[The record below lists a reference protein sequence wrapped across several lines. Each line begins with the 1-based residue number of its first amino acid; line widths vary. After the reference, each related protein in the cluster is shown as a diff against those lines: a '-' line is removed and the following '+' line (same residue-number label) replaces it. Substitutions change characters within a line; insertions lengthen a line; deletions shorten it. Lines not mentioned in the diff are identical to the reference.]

1 MSSQMTIRVLVVD
14 DSPFMRKSLQKM
26 LEEAPDIRVVAT
38 ARDGVDAL
46 EKIQEFKP
54 DLVTLDIEMPRMDG
68 LTCLKKIMAD
78 HPMPVLMVS
87 SLTQEGAQAT
97 LDALSLGALDFIPK
111 ESGFASLSIL
121 QIQHDLQEKVRRLAT
136 SPRFHKPPPASHPR
150 ATHAPPTYPPTAHS
164 SAAPTPVRP
173 AAAPKPHAPPP
184 PAGSTLSAT
193 PLAELLL
200 IGSSTGGPKA
210 LQDLLPT
217 LPGSLPVPCLIVQHM
232 PSTFTKPFADRLDG
246 LCQVH
251 VKEAE
256 QGEPLKAGTVY
267 IAPGGIHMTYGTR
280 GAKGCIELSPEP
292 VSSLHRPSVDVLF
305 LSVSELFRGQ
315 VLAGILTGMGSDGA
329 KGMEQLKRKGAH
341 TLAEAEESCVVY
353 GMPRAA
359 VERGCV
365 DVVAPL
371 ADISGHLRK
380 HFRI

>member
-1 MSSQMTIRVLVVD
+1 MTIRILVVD

-26 LEEAPDIRVVAT
+26 LEEAPDLRVVAT
-38 ARDGVDAL
+38 ARDGIDAL
-46 EKIQEFKP
+46 EKIAEHKP

-68 LTCLKKIMAD
+68 LTCLKRIMTEF
-78 HPMPVLMVS
+78 PLPVLMVS
-87 SLTQEGAQAT
+87 SLTQEGAQST

-111 ESGFASLSIL
+111 ESGYASASIM
-121 QIQHDLQEKVRRLAT
+121 QIQHDLQEKVRRLAS
-136 SPRFHKPPPASHPR
+136 SPRFHKTSQA
-150 ATHAPPTYPPTAHS
+150 
-164 SAAPTPVRP
+164 
-173 AAAPKPHAPPP
+173 PHAPPAGAPQPSTAP
-184 PAGSTLSAT
+184 PPGTPAPPRPASTSKAPLHPGTGLSSS
-193 PLAELLL
+193 PQAELLL

-210 LQDLLPT
+210 LQDILPN
-217 LPGSLPVPCLIVQHM
+217 LPANLPVPCLIVQHM

-246 LCQVH
+246 LCQVR

-267 IAPGGIHMTYGTR
+267 IAPGGIHMTYGAR
-280 GAKGCIELSPEP
+280 GPKGCIELSPEP

-305 LSVSELFRGQ
+305 LSVAELFRGQ

-329 KGMEQLKRKGAH
+329 KGMEQLKKKGAH

-365 DVVAPL
+365 DLATPL
-371 ADISGHLRK
+371 AEISGHLRR
-380 HFRI
+380 HFRV

>member
-1 MSSQMTIRVLVVD
+1 MTIRILVVD

-26 LEEAPDIRVVAT
+26 LEEAPDLRVIAT
-38 ARDGVDAL
+38 ARDGIDAL
-46 EKIQEFKP
+46 EKIQEHQP
-54 DLVTLDIEMPRMDG
+54 DIVTLDIEMPRMDG

-111 ESGFASLSIL
+111 ESGFASMSIL

-136 SPRFHKPPPASHPR
+136 SPRFQKAAPASPSHTLPAPPPA
-150 ATHAPPTYPPTAHS
+150 AGAPPKPTAL
-164 SAAPTPVRP
+164 
-173 AAAPKPHAPPP
+173 PKPAPPLGTGLNSP
-184 PAGSTLSAT
+184 Q
-193 PLAELLL
+193 AELLL

-210 LQDLLPT
+210 LQDILPT
-217 LPGSLPVPCLIVQHM
+217 IPANLPVPCLIVQHM
-232 PSTFTKPFADRLDG
+232 PSTFTKPFADRLNG

-267 IAPGGIHMTYGTR
+267 IAPGGIHMTYGAR
-280 GAKGCIELSPEP
+280 SPKGCIELSAEP

-305 LSVSELFRGQ
+305 LSVAELFRGQ
-315 VLAGILTGMGSDGA
+315 VLAGILTGMGADGA

-341 TLAEAEESCVVY
+341 TLAESEESCVVY

-365 DVVAPL
+365 DLVAPL
-371 ADISGHLRK
+371 GDIPGHLRR
-380 HFRI
+380 HFHI

>member
-1 MSSQMTIRVLVVD
+1 MTIRILVVD

-26 LEEAPDIRVVAT
+26 LEEAPDLRVVAT
-38 ARDGVDAL
+38 ARDGIDAL
-46 EKIQEFKP
+46 EKIQEHKP
-54 DLVTLDIEMPRMDG
+54 DIVTLDIEMPRMDG
-68 LTCLKKIMAD
+68 LTCLKKIMAE

-97 LDALSLGALDFIPK
+97 LDALSIGALDFIPK
-111 ESGFASLSIL
+111 ENGFASLSIL

-136 SPRFHKPPPASHPR
+136 SPRFHK
-150 ATHAPPTYPPTAHS
+150 
-164 SAAPTPVRP
+164 AAPTAPPAHSPAPLGAPRP
-173 AAAPKPHAPPP
+173 APAPKAPA
-184 PAGSTLSAT
+184 PAGPGFGSAQ
-193 PLAELLL
+193 AELLV

-210 LQDLLPT
+210 LQDILPA
-217 LPGSLPVPCLIVQHM
+217 LPANLPVPCLIVQHM

-267 IAPGGIHMTYGTR
+267 IAPGGIHMTYGAR
-280 GAKGCIELSPEP
+280 GAKGCIELSQEP
-292 VSSLHRPSVDVLF
+292 MSSLHRPSVDVLF
-305 LSVSELFRGQ
+305 MSVSDLFRGQ
-315 VLAGILTGMGSDGA
+315 VLAGILTGMGADGA
-329 KGMEQLKRKGAH
+329 KGMEQLKKKGAH
-341 TLAEAEESCVVY
+341 TLAESEESCVVY

-365 DVVAPL
+365 DVIAPL
-371 ADISGHLRK
+371 ADIAGQLRR

>member
-1 MSSQMTIRVLVVD
+1 MTIRILVVD
-14 DSPFMRKSLQKM
+14 DSPFMRKSIQKM
-26 LEEAPDIRVVAT
+26 LEEAPDLRVVAT
-38 ARDGVDAL
+38 ARDGIDAL
-46 EKIQEFKP
+46 EKIQEHKP
-54 DLVTLDIEMPRMDG
+54 DIVTLDIEMPRMDG

-78 HPMPVLMVS
+78 FPLPVLMVS

-97 LDALSLGALDFIPK
+97 LDALSIGALDFIPK
-111 ESGFASLSIL
+111 ESGFASMSIL

-136 SPRFHKPPPASHPR
+136 SPRFHRPGAPSQAPAPASTPVPR
-150 ATHAPPTYPPTAHS
+150 PAPAPPK
-164 SAAPTPVRP
+164 
-173 AAAPKPHAPPP
+173 AAAPSGQGQL
-184 PAGSTLSAT
+184 GSTLAD
-193 PLAELLL
+193 LLV

-210 LQDLLPT
+210 LQDILPS
-217 LPGSLPVPCLIVQHM
+217 LPAGLPVPCLVVQHM

-256 QGEPLKAGTVY
+256 QGEPLKPGTVY
-267 IAPGGIHMTYGTR
+267 IAPGGIHMTYAPR
-280 GAKGCIELSPEP
+280 GPKGCIDLNPEP

-305 LSVSELFRGQ
+305 LSVAEGYKGQ
-315 VLAGILTGMGSDGA
+315 VLAAILTGMGADGA

-341 TLAEAEESCVVY
+341 TLAESEESCVVY

-365 DVVAPL
+365 DVTAPL
-371 ADISGHLRK
+371 GEIPGILRR

>member
-1 MSSQMTIRVLVVD
+1 MTIRILVVD

-26 LEEAPDIRVVAT
+26 LEEAPDLRVVAT
-38 ARDGVDAL
+38 ARDGIDAL
-46 EKIQEFKP
+46 EKIAEHKP
-54 DLVTLDIEMPRMDG
+54 DIVTLDIEMPRMDG
-68 LTCLKKIMAD
+68 LTCLKRIMAE
-78 HPMPVLMVS
+78 HPLPVLMVS

-97 LDALSLGALDFIPK
+97 LDALSMGALDFIPK
-111 ESGFASLSIL
+111 ESGYASVSIM

-136 SPRFHKPPPASHPR
+136 SPRFHK
-150 ATHAPPTYPPTAHS
+150 APHSPPTAPQHL
-164 SAAPTPVRP
+164 APTHQASAKPLAP
-173 AAAPKPHAPPP
+173 AKAMIHPGTGLASSPQ
-184 PAGSTLSAT
+184 
-193 PLAELLL
+193 AELLI

-210 LQDLLPT
+210 LQDILPT
-217 LPGSLPVPCLIVQHM
+217 LPADLPVPCLIVQHM

-267 IAPGGIHMTYGTR
+267 IAPGGIHMTYGAR
-280 GAKGCIELSPEP
+280 GPKGCIELSPEP

-305 LSVSELFRGQ
+305 LSVAELFRGQ

-329 KGMEQLKRKGAH
+329 KGMEQLKKKGAH

-365 DVVAPL
+365 DLTTPL
-371 ADISGHLRK
+371 ADIPGHLRR
-380 HFRI
+380 HFRV

>member
-1 MSSQMTIRVLVVD
+1 MTIRILVVD

-26 LEEAPDIRVVAT
+26 LEEAPDLRVVAT
-38 ARDGVDAL
+38 ARDGIDAL
-46 EKIQEFKP
+46 EKIEEHKP
-54 DLVTLDIEMPRMDG
+54 DIVTLDIEMPRMDG

-97 LDALSLGALDFIPK
+97 LEALSLGALDFIPK
-111 ESGFASLSIL
+111 ESGFASMSIM

-136 SPRFHKPPPASHPR
+136 SPRFHKTAPAAHAPSPGSATHPPAQAKP
-150 ATHAPPTYPPTAHS
+150 ATLPKAAVPTGPGLS
-164 SAAPTPVRP
+164 SSPE
-173 AAAPKPHAPPP
+173 
-184 PAGSTLSAT
+184 
-193 PLAELLL
+193 AELLV

-210 LQDLLPT
+210 LQDILPAI
-217 LPGSLPVPCLIVQHM
+217 PAGLPVPCLIVQHM
-232 PSTFTKPFADRLDG
+232 PSSFTKPFADRLNG

-267 IAPGGIHMTYGTR
+267 IAPGGIHMTYGAR
-280 GAKGCIELSPEP
+280 GPKGCIELSPEP
-292 VSSLHRPSVDVLF
+292 LSSLHRPSVDVLF

-329 KGMEQLKRKGAH
+329 KGMEQLKKKGAH
-341 TLAEAEESCVVY
+341 TLAESEQSCVVY

-371 ADISGHLRK
+371 ADIPGHLRR
-380 HFRI
+380 HFHI

>member
-1 MSSQMTIRVLVVD
+1 MTPTIRILVVD

-26 LEEAPDIRVVAT
+26 LEEAPDLRVIAT
-38 ARDGVDAL
+38 ARDGIDAL
-46 EKIQEFKP
+46 EKIQEHKP
-54 DLVTLDIEMPRMDG
+54 DIVTLDIEMPRMDG

-121 QIQHDLQEKVRRLAT
+121 QIQQDLQEKVRRLAT
-136 SPRFHKPPPASHPR
+136 SPRFHRPASAQSAAPAPTLTPSPTPAPAQAPVPATRPAAPR
-150 ATHAPPTYPPTAHS
+150 ATSSPTAAPLGLGVAS
-164 SAAPTPVRP
+164 SPQ
-173 AAAPKPHAPPP
+173 
-184 PAGSTLSAT
+184 
-193 PLAELLL
+193 AELLI

-210 LQDLLPT
+210 LQDILPA
-217 LPGSLPVPCLIVQHM
+217 LPASLPVPCLIVQHM
-232 PSTFTKPFADRLDG
+232 PSTFTKPFAERLDG

-256 QGEPLKAGTVY
+256 QGEHLKAGTVY
-267 IAPGGIHMTYGTR
+267 IAPGGIHMTYGAR
-280 GAKGCIELSPEP
+280 GPKGCLELSPEP

-305 LSVSELFRGQ
+305 LSVAELYRGQ
-315 VLAGILTGMGSDGA
+315 VLAGILTGMGADGA

-341 TLAEAEESCVVY
+341 TLAESEESCVVY

-365 DVVAPL
+365 DAVAPVSE
-371 ADISGHLRK
+371 IPGILRR
-380 HFRI
+380 HFKI

>member
-1 MSSQMTIRVLVVD
+1 MTIKILVVD

-26 LEEAPDIRVVAT
+26 LEEAPDLRVVAT

-46 EKIQEFKP
+46 EKIQEYQP
-54 DLVTLDIEMPRMDG
+54 DIVTLDIEMPRMDG

-97 LDALSLGALDFIPK
+97 LDALSMGALDFIPK
-111 ESGFASLSIL
+111 ESSFASMSIL

-136 SPRFHKPPPASHPR
+136 SPRFHRPSPPAH
-150 ATHAPPTYPPTAHS
+150 
-164 SAAPTPVRP
+164 
-173 AAAPKPHAPPP
+173 HAPPP
-184 PAGSTLSAT
+184 AATAKPALPPRPAPAPAAGAAASGTGIPPS
-193 PLAELLL
+193 PQAELLV

-210 LQDLLPT
+210 LQDILPA
-217 LPGSLPVPCLIVQHM
+217 LPANLPVPCLIVQHM

-256 QGEPLKAGTVY
+256 HGEPLKAGTVY
-267 IAPGGIHMTYGTR
+267 IAPGGIHMTYGAR
-280 GAKGCIELSPEP
+280 GPKGCVELSPEP
-292 VSSLHRPSVDVLF
+292 MASLHRPSVDVLF
-305 LSVSELFRGQ
+305 MSVAELFRGQ
-315 VLAGILTGMGSDGA
+315 AFAGILTGMGADGA
-329 KGMEQLKRKGAH
+329 KGMEQLKHKGAY
-341 TLAEAEESCVVY
+341 TLAEAEETCVVY

-359 VERGCV
+359 FERGCV

-371 ADISGHLRK
+371 PDVAGHIRR

>member
-1 MSSQMTIRVLVVD
+1 MTIRILVVD

-26 LEEAPDIRVVAT
+26 LEEAPDLRVVAT
-38 ARDGVDAL
+38 ARDGIDAL
-46 EKIQEFKP
+46 EKIQEHKP
-54 DLVTLDIEMPRMDG
+54 DIVTLDIEMPRMDG

-121 QIQHDLQEKVRRLAT
+121 QIQHDLQEKVRRLAA
-136 SPRFHKPPPASHPR
+136 SPRFRKTPPATPASSPAM
-150 ATHAPPTYPPTAHS
+150 ATHTLAPA
-164 SAAPTPVRP
+164 
-173 AAAPKPHAPPP
+173 KP
-184 PAGSTLSAT
+184 SAT
-193 PLAELLL
+193 PKATVPPGSSLSASPQAELLL

-210 LQDLLPT
+210 LQDILPAI
-217 LPGSLPVPCLIVQHM
+217 PAGLPVPCLIVQHM
-232 PSTFTKPFADRLDG
+232 PSSFTKPFADRLNG

-267 IAPGGIHMTYGTR
+267 IAPGGIHMTYGGR
-280 GAKGCIELSPEP
+280 GPKGCIELSPEP

-305 LSVSELFRGQ
+305 LSVSELFKGQ

-329 KGMEQLKRKGAH
+329 KGMEQLKKKGAH

-359 VERGCV
+359 AERGCV

-371 ADISGHLRK
+371 ADIPGHLRR
-380 HFRI
+380 HFKI

>member
-1 MSSQMTIRVLVVD
+1 MTIRILVVD

-26 LEEAPDIRVVAT
+26 LEEAPDLHVVAT
-38 ARDGVDAL
+38 ARDGIDAL
-46 EKIQEFKP
+46 EKIAEHQP
-54 DLVTLDIEMPRMDG
+54 DIVTLDIEMPRMDG

-87 SLTQEGAQAT
+87 SLTQEGAQST
-97 LDALSLGALDFIPK
+97 LDALSIGALDFIPK
-111 ESGFASLSIL
+111 ENSFASMSIL

-136 SPRFHKPPPASHPR
+136 SPRFRK
-150 ATHAPPTYPPTAHS
+150 APGTP
-164 SAAPTPVRP
+164 SAAPVHVPT
-173 AAAPKPHAPPP
+173 AAPRPVPAPRSSAPPP
-184 PAGSTLSAT
+184 PSGATLGST
-193 PLAELLL
+193 PQAELLL

-210 LQDLLPT
+210 LQDILPT
-217 LPGSLPVPCLIVQHM
+217 LPANLPVPCLIIQHM

-256 QGEPLKAGTVY
+256 QGEPLRAGAVY
-267 IAPGGIHMTYGTR
+267 IAPGGIHMTYGAR
-280 GAKGCIELSPEP
+280 GPKGCIDLSPEP

-305 LSVSELFRGQ
+305 LSVAELFKGQ

-329 KGMEQLKRKGAH
+329 KGMEQLKKKGAH
-341 TLAEAEESCVVY
+341 TLAESEESCVVY

-365 DVVAPL
+365 DVIAPL
-371 ADISGHLRK
+371 ADIPGHLRR

>member
-1 MSSQMTIRVLVVD
+1 MTIRILVVD

-111 ESGFASLSIL
+111 ESGFASLSIM

-136 SPRFHKPPPASHPR
+136 SPRFHKAPPVQPAAPPAS
-150 ATHAPPTYPPTAHS
+150 THAHATPAPIRPTA
-164 SAAPTPVRP
+164 PKTP
-173 AAAPKPHAPPP
+173 ALPPP
-184 PAGSTLSAT
+184 SGAGLGAS
-193 PLAELLL
+193 PQAELLL

-217 LPGSLPVPCLIVQHM
+217 FPASLPVACLIVQHM

-267 IAPGGIHMTYGTR
+267 IAPGGIHMTYGAR
-280 GAKGCIELSPEP
+280 GPKGCIELSPEP

-305 LSVSELFRGQ
+305 LSVAELFRGQ

-341 TLAEAEESCVVY
+341 TLAESEESCVVY

-365 DVVAPL
+365 DLVTPL
-371 ADISGHLRK
+371 ADIPGHLRR

>member
-1 MSSQMTIRVLVVD
+1 MTIRILVVD

-26 LEEAPDIRVVAT
+26 LEEAPDLKVVAT

-46 EKIQEFKP
+46 EKIQEYQP
-54 DLVTLDIEMPRMDG
+54 DIVTLDIEMPRMDG

-97 LDALSLGALDFIPK
+97 LDALSIGALDFIPK

-136 SPRFHKPPPASHPR
+136 SPRFHRPPGHP
-150 ATHAPPTYPPTAHS
+150 
-164 SAAPTPVRP
+164 AAPAP
-173 AAAPKPHAPPP
+173 AAAAPAPPVRTAAPKAPAQLP
-184 PAGSTLSAT
+184 PTGAGLGSPQAD
-193 PLAELLL
+193 LLL

-210 LQDLLPT
+210 LQDILPS
-217 LPGSLPVPCLIVQHM
+217 LPASLPVPCLIVQHM
-232 PSTFTKPFADRLDG
+232 PSTFTKPFAERLDG

-267 IAPGGIHMTYGTR
+267 IAPGGIHLTYGAR
-280 GAKGCIELSPEP
+280 GAKGCVELNPEP

-305 LSVSELFRGQ
+305 LSVAEVFRGQ

-341 TLAEAEESCVVY
+341 TLAESEETCVVY

-359 VERGCV
+359 VEKGCV
-365 DVVAPL
+365 DVVSPL
-371 ADISGHLRK
+371 QDIPGHLRR

>member
-1 MSSQMTIRVLVVD
+1 MTIRILIVD

-26 LEEAPDIRVVAT
+26 LEEAPDLRVVAT
-38 ARDGVDAL
+38 ARDGIDAL
-46 EKIQEFKP
+46 EKIAEHKP
-54 DLVTLDIEMPRMDG
+54 DIVTLDIEMPRMDG

-97 LDALSLGALDFIPK
+97 FDALSIGALDFIPK
-111 ESGFASLSIL
+111 ENSFASMSIL
-121 QIQHDLQEKVRRLAT
+121 QIQHDLQEKVRRLAA
-136 SPRFHKPPPASHPR
+136 SPRFHKAPGAPGAAPA
-150 ATHAPPTYPPTAHS
+150 HAPALAPR
-164 SAAPTPVRP
+164 PTPTP
-173 AAAPKPHAPPP
+173 APRPHAPLPSSG
-184 PAGSTLSAT
+184 ATLASS
-193 PLAELLL
+193 PQAELLV

-210 LQDLLPT
+210 LQDILPT
-217 LPGSLPVPCLIVQHM
+217 LPANLPVPCLIVQHM

-267 IAPGGIHMTYGTR
+267 IAPGGIHMTYGAR
-280 GAKGCIELSPEP
+280 GPKGCIDLSTEP

-305 LSVSELFRGQ
+305 LSVAELFKGQ
-315 VLAGILTGMGSDGA
+315 VLAGILTGMGADGA
-329 KGMEQLKRKGAH
+329 KGMEQLKKKGAH
-341 TLAEAEESCVVY
+341 TLAESEESCVVY

-371 ADISGHLRK
+371 ADIPGHLRR

>member
-1 MSSQMTIRVLVVD
+1 MTIRILVVD

-26 LEEAPDIRVVAT
+26 LEEAPDLRVVAT
-38 ARDGVDAL
+38 ARDGIDAL
-46 EKIQEFKP
+46 EKIAEHKP

-68 LTCLKKIMAD
+68 LTCLKRIMAEF
-78 HPMPVLMVS
+78 PLPVLMVS
-87 SLTQEGAQAT
+87 SLTQEGAQST

-111 ESGFASLSIL
+111 ESGYASASIM
-121 QIQHDLQEKVRRLAT
+121 QIQHDLQEKVRRLAS
-136 SPRFHKPPPASHPR
+136 SPRFHRVPQ
-150 ATHAPPTYPPTAHS
+150 T
-164 SAAPTPVRP
+164 
-173 AAAPKPHAPPP
+173 PHAPPAGAPQPSTAPLPGTPAP
-184 PAGSTLSAT
+184 PRPAAT
-193 PLAELLL
+193 PKAPLHPGTGLASSPQAELLV

-210 LQDLLPT
+210 LQDILPT
-217 LPGSLPVPCLIVQHM
+217 LPANLPVPCLIVQHM

-267 IAPGGIHMTYGTR
+267 IAPGGIHMTYGAR
-280 GAKGCIELSPEP
+280 GPKGCIELSPEP

-305 LSVSELFRGQ
+305 LSVAELFRGQ

-329 KGMEQLKRKGAH
+329 KGMEQLKKKGAH

-365 DVVAPL
+365 DLAAPL
-371 ADISGHLRK
+371 GDIPGHLRR
-380 HFRI
+380 HFGV